1 MSTEVERVAKE
12 ELSIEVGQTLYVI
25 SDYDNSIIK
34 ARVKS
39 ISKSFNEKWFVRRV
53 HNYIVVKVSYIES
66 KAEYTVCFYP
76 KDFNKSIFNNR
87 EDAERVTNNTCIG
100 GNKDV

>member
-1 MSTEVERVAKE
+1 MQTEAERVAKE
-12 ELSIEVGQTLYVI
+12 ELNIEVGQTLYVI

-34 ARVKS
+34 TQVKS
-39 ISKSFNEKWFVRRV
+39 ISKPVNEKWFVRRV

-66 KAEYTVCFYP
+66 KADYTVSFYP

-87 EDAERVTNNTCIG
+87 EDAERVANNIDIG
-100 GNKDV
+100 GNEDV